1 MSKENKTTYDVVII
15 GAGVSGCAT
24 ARELSRTKLSVAVID
39 RNSDIG
45 EGTSKANSGI
55 VHAGFD
61 AKPGTLKAKLNVQGS
76 KMMPELAKKLG
87 IQFRQN
93 GSMVVCL
100 SDDDIPHMKE
110 LYERGL
116 QNGVE
121 GLKMLSREEALSMEP
136 NLSDDTKGALFA
148 PTGGI
153 ICPFRL
159 TSAMAESACIN
170 GVDFRL
176 LTEVTGIVRNDEG
189 FTIDAIQYDEFD
201 EAKDKKISVSARVVI
216 NAAGVYAD
224 RFHNMM
230 TDDKL
235 TITPRKGEYCLLDT
249 TAGGHVGRTIFRMPS
264 ALGKGILVSPT
275 IHGNLL
281 VGPTATDLEDKEG
294 TFTTAEGLAAVNA
307 PGASAVKNIPMGEVI
322 TSFAGLRPH
331 GDRGDF
337 VIGEIEGCPGFI
349 DVAAIESPGLSAS
362 PAIGVMVAS
371 IVNDIL
377 HPQMKDDFKEEL
389 EPLTYMRLLPAQEQ
403 QAIIEKDSTYGNII
417 CRCSHVSEGEI
428 LETIRRPLG
437 ARTLDAVKRRTGAN
451 MGRCQGGFCYP
462 KVMEILSRELD
473 IPMDQITKKG
483 RRSPILVHPSP
494 NKSTLILSKL
504 PPASLSSID
513 VPPGT
518 PHSSAL
524 QDDNLSCDERSR
536 YLMTEALAA
545 DKENTASVCDDI
557 HTWQIS
563 SEPVFDETVI
573 YDAVIVGGGP
583 AGMAAALSLR
593 DQGIRKLLILERD
606 VELGGILNQC
616 IHNGFGLHT
625 FDEELTG
632 PEYAARYIDMIN
644 DPNDPV
650 AYRLATMVMNIQP
663 HTKDG
668 KIYKEVTSYSSRYG
682 MQKIMTK
689 AVILAMGCRERPRG
703 ALNIPGYRPAGI
715 YSAGTAQKFVNM
727 DGKLPGREVVILGSG
742 DIGLIMARRMTLEGA
757 KVKMVVEIMPYSGG
771 LKRNIVQCLDDY
783 GIPLLLSHTITKI
796 NGRDRVESVI
806 VSEVD
811 ENLKPVPGTETEVKC
826 DTLLLSVGLVPENEL
841 SRNMGI
847 EMSRATRGAVV
858 SDDLETSCP
867 GVFACGNVLHVHDLV
882 DNVSKEAKKAGENA
896 AEYIRSFDKGDG
908 GHKASLDPDSDL
920 MKKFAK
926 KNATRNTASPNDL
939 TTEPD
944 GSVSRTVPCIVC
956 PAGCMIKVTTK
967 DNEVISV
974 SGNNC
979 DRGDAYARSEVTSPV
994 RIFTSIVNVSG
1005 GCRSVVAVKTA
1016 TAVPKDKVSEC
1027 RRAVKDIVVE
1037 APVAIG
1043 DVIIENVA
1051 ETGCDIVAT
1060 SGVAAFTE

>member
-1 MSKENKTTYDVVII
+1 MSSKDIYDVVII
-15 GAGVSGCAT
+15 GAGVSGCAI
-24 ARELSRTKLSVAVID
+24 ARELSRFCIDVAVVD

-55 VHAGFD
+55 VHAGYD

-76 KMMPELAKKLG
+76 KMMPDLAAKLG
-87 IQFRQN
+87 IPFMRN
-93 GSMVVCL
+93 GSMVVAL
-100 SDDDIPHMKE
+100 SDDDLSHMNE
-110 LYERGL
+110 LYGRGIK
-116 QNGVE
+116 NGVE
-121 GLKMLSREEALSMEP
+121 GLRILTREEALLMEP

-159 TSAMAESACIN
+159 TSALAESACIN
-170 GVDFRL
+170 GVDFKL
-176 LTEVTGIVRNDEG
+176 LTEVTNIIRQRDG
-189 FTIDAIQYDEFD
+189 FTIEAIRYDEFD
-201 EAKDKKISVSARVVI
+201 DTKDINKSIKTRVVI

-230 TDDKL
+230 TDDTL
-235 TITPRKGEYCLLDT
+235 TITPRKGEYCLLDS
-249 TAGGHVGRTIFRMPS
+249 TAGHHVGRTIFRMPS

-281 VGPTATDLEDKEG
+281 VGPTATDLDDKEG
-294 TFTTAEGLAAVNA
+294 TFTTAEGLAAVNT

-337 VIGEIEGCPGFI
+337 VIGQIEGCPGFI

-362 PAIGVMVAS
+362 PAIGVMVAG
-371 IVNDIL
+371 IVEEIL
-377 HPQMKDDFKEEL
+377 HPAKKDDFTEEL
-389 EPLTYMRLLPAQEQ
+389 KPLTYMKLLSPEEQHALVKKDPAF
-403 QAIIEKDSTYGNII
+403 GNII
-417 CRCSHVSEGEI
+417 CRCAQVSEGEI

-462 KVMEILSRELD
+462 KVMEILSRELG
-473 IPMDQITKKG
+473 IPIDLITKKG
-483 RRSPILVHPSP
+483 RRSPILDKPDDDA
-494 NKSTLILSKL
+494 LLKL
-504 PPASLSSID
+504 QGEDTTGLQEGLNDP
-513 VPPGT
+513 V
-518 PHSSAL
+518 SAG
-524 QDDNLSCDERSR
+524 DAFPDE
-536 YLMTEALAA
+536 
-545 DKENTASVCDDI
+545 K
-557 HTWQIS
+557 
-563 SEPVFDETVI
+563 VF
-573 YDAVIVGGGP
+573 DAVIVGGGP

-593 DQGIRKLLILERD
+593 EKGIRDILILERD

-644 DPNDPV
+644 DPADAV
-650 AYRLATMVMNIQP
+650 AYRLETMVMNIQP
-663 HTKDG
+663 KERDG
-668 KIYKEVTSYSSRYG
+668 RIYKEVTSYSSRYG
-682 MQKIMTK
+682 MSRIMTK

-783 GIPLLLSHTITKI
+783 GIPLLLSHTITEIK
-796 NGRDRVESVI
+796 GRDRVEAVI
-806 VSEVD
+806 VSAVD
-811 ENLKPVPGTETEVKC
+811 DNLKPVPGTQQEVKC

-896 AEYIRSFDKGDG
+896 AAYIETF
-908 GHKASLDPDSDL
+908 GHTSEQKLSPDPDSAL
-920 MKKFAK
+920 MRKFAQ
-926 KNATRNTASPNDL
+926 KNSTRNIASPNDI
-939 TTEPD
+939 TTGED
-944 GSVSRTVPCIVC
+944 GSVSRTIPCIIC

-967 DNEVISV
+967 DNRIISV

-979 DRGDAYARSEVTSPV
+979 ERGEAYARSEVTAPV
-994 RIFTSIVNVSG
+994 RILTSIVNVSG
-1005 GCRSVVAVKTA
+1005 GSRPVASVRSSEAI
-1016 TAVPKDKVSEC
+1016 PKGKIFEC
-1027 RRAVKDIVVE
+1027 KQALKHITVE
-1037 APVAIG
+1037 APVSIG

-1051 ETGCDIVAT
+1051 GTGCDMVAT
-1060 SGVAAFTE
+1060 SNIAKA